1 MCVELVFPFSCK
13 ITCLLQTSTKKKVTS
28 KFSFPRTVD
37 MGPRLSAYEECEKR
51 AVYDLSAIL
60 VHKGSMANSGH
71 YVAHIKDDRT
81 GEWWQFDD
89 EQVTSLGF
97 HPLGEI
103 LPPQAVVN
111 KDLLSREGEM
121 L

>member
-1 MCVELVFPFSCK
+1 
-13 ITCLLQTSTKKKVTS
+13 
-28 KFSFPRTVD
+28 
-37 MGPRLSAYEECEKR
+37 MGPRLSSYAENGNR

-97 HPLGEI
+97 HPLGEVTS
-103 LPPQAVVN
+103 QATPRDVTP
-111 KDLLSREGEM
+111 EGGHFQQM
-121 L
+121 FFYHLFF

>member
-1 MCVELVFPFSCK
+1 
-13 ITCLLQTSTKKKVTS
+13 
-28 KFSFPRTVD
+28 
-37 MGPRLSAYEECEKR
+37 MGPCLSTYADIESR

-81 GEWWQFDD
+81 SEWWQFDD

-97 HPLGEI
+97 HPLGEATS
-103 LPPQAVVN
+103 QSAASKDAVTQEGRVFLN
-111 KDLLSREGEM
+111 KLFHL
-121 L
+121 

>member
-1 MCVELVFPFSCK
+1 M
-13 ITCLLQTSTKKKVTS
+13 QTATKKKVTS
-28 KFSFPRTVD
+28 KFSFPRTID
-37 MGPRLSAYEECEKR
+37 MGPRLSSYAENGNR

-97 HPLGEI
+97 HPLGEVTS
-103 LPPQAVVN
+103 QATPRDVTP
-111 KDLLSREGEM
+111 EGGHFQQM
-121 L
+121 FFYHLFF

>member
-1 MCVELVFPFSCK
+1 
-13 ITCLLQTSTKKKVTS
+13 
-28 KFSFPRTVD
+28 
-37 MGPRLSAYEECEKR
+37 MGPRLRAYGENEGR

-81 GEWWQFDD
+81 EEWWQFDD

-97 HPLGEI
+97 HPLGEVT
-103 LPPQAVVN
+103 PQATAF
-111 KDLLSREGEM
+111 KDVTQEGGLVLSNAFII
-121 L
+121 

>member
-1 MCVELVFPFSCK
+1 
-13 ITCLLQTSTKKKVTS
+13 
-28 KFSFPRTVD
+28 
-37 MGPRLSAYEECEKR
+37 MGPRLSSYGENGGSR

-97 HPLGEI
+97 HPLGESTS
-103 LPPQAVVN
+103 QATPC
-111 KDLLSREGEM
+111 KDAVTQEGGHFQQ
-121 L
+121 

>member
-1 MCVELVFPFSCK
+1 
-13 ITCLLQTSTKKKVTS
+13 
-28 KFSFPRTVD
+28 
-37 MGPRLSAYEECEKR
+37 MGPPLSVYGENESS

-81 GEWWQFDD
+81 EEWWQFDD

-97 HPLGEI
+97 HPLGEVTSQGT
-103 LPPQAVVN
+103 PS
-111 KDLLSREGEM
+111 KDITQEGGALLSISFSI
-121 L
+121 LTL

>member
-1 MCVELVFPFSCK
+1 
-13 ITCLLQTSTKKKVTS
+13 
-28 KFSFPRTVD
+28 
-37 MGPRLSAYEECEKR
+37 MGPRLSSYGENGSR

-97 HPLGEI
+97 HPLGEVTS
-103 LPPQAVVN
+103 QATPSRDVVTQEGGHFQQL
-111 KDLLSREGEM
+111 LLSVI
-121 L
+121 LF